1 MRNLKR
7 RLASL
12 LALVMLFSMLP
23 VNTLAADPP
32 PVEDMS
38 FDLMDP
44 AAEPEEEPLYVEV
57 SGEKVY
63 LSASPIF

>member
-23 VNTLAADPP
+23 VNTLAAAPP

-44 AAEPEEEPLYVEV
+44 AAEPEEEPL
-57 SGEKVY
+57 
-63 LSASPIF
+63 